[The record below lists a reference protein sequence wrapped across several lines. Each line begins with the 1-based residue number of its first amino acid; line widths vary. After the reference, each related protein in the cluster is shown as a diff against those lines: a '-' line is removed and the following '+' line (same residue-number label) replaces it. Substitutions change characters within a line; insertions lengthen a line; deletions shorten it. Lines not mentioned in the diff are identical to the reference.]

1 VMPTTGRLLIVS
13 NRLPVSATVSDGAV
27 RLSNADGGLATGLRP
42 WHQSS
47 NGLWIGWPGDAA
59 QFSPTQRA
67 QLDDELQ
74 RAGLV
79 PVHLSSDHVD
89 RYYHGFAN
97 RVLWPLFHYLI
108 DRVPLNAAGWD
119 AYRAANEAFAAV
131 VAREFRPGDVIWVHD
146 YQLMLLPALLRQRL
160 PDARIGFFLHI
171 PFPASEVF
179 RVLPWRREIL
189 HGLLG
194 ADHLGFHTRAY
205 VRYFANAL
213 ERILGIVADGDY
225 VAADGRSIRLG
236 SYPMGIDAARFAE
249 LARDPEVRANA
260 ASIRSDAGN
269 RQIILGV
276 DRLDYTKGIPRRLEA
291 IEHLLAEQP
300 DLADS
305 VRFIQVAVPSRGEVD
320 SYQKFKRLVEEAVG
334 RINGARSTIRS
345 TPVHYVHRSVSEKQL
360 VALYCAADVMLV
372 TPLRDGMNLVAKEY
386 VATRVDDD
394 GVLVLSE
401 FAGAAV
407 ELESALI
414 VNPYD
419 VESVAATV
427 KRALALPPEERRAR
441 MTRLR
446 RRVHEYDVH
455 AWAQEFVE
463 HLSRSPD
470 SAAAPQAIHASVMAS

>member
-1 VMPTTGRLLIVS
+1 LEVKVMPTTGRLLIVS

-131 VAREFRPGDVIWVHD
+131 VVREFRPGDVIWVHD
-146 YQLMLLPALLRQRL
+146 YQLMLLPALLRKRL
-160 PDARIGFFLHI
+160 PNAQIGFFLHI

-189 HGLLG
+189 QGVLG
-194 ADHLGFHTRAY
+194 ADLLGFHTRAY
-205 VRYFANAL
+205 VRYFTNAL
-213 ERILGIVADGDY
+213 ERILGIVAEGDY
-225 VAADGRSIRLG
+225 VSADGRAIRLG
-236 SYPMGIDAARFAE
+236 SYPMGINAARFAE
-249 LARDPEVRANA
+249 LARDPAVRADA
-260 ASIRSDAGN
+260 AKIRSDAGA
-269 RQIILGV
+269 RQIVLGV

-291 IEHLLAEQP
+291 IEHLLAQEP
-300 DLADS
+300 DFADS
-305 VRFIQVAVPSRGEVD
+305 MRFIQVAVPSRGEVD
-320 SYQKFKRLVEEAVG
+320 SYQKFKRLVEETVG

-345 TPVHYVHRSVSEKQL
+345 TPVHYGVREAV
-360 VALYCAADVMLV
+360 
-372 TPLRDGMNLVAKEY
+372 G
-386 VATRVDDD
+386 RV
-394 GVLVLSE
+394 V
-401 FAGAAV
+401 
-407 ELESALI
+407 
-414 VNPYD
+414 
-419 VESVAATV
+419 
-427 KRALALPPEERRAR
+427 
-441 MTRLR
+441 LR
-446 RRVHEYDVH
+446 RRCH
-455 AWAQEFVE
+455 AG
-463 HLSRSPD
+463 D
-470 SAAAPQAIHASVMAS
+470 STARRDEPRCQGICGIAE

>member
-1 VMPTTGRLLIVS
+1 MSTPGRLLIVS
-13 NRLPVSATVSDGAV
+13 NRLPVSAALSDGAV
-27 RLSNADGGLATGLRP
+27 RLAAADGGLATGLRP

-47 NGLWIGWPGDAA
+47 NGLWIGWPGDVSG
-59 QFSPTQRA
+59 FSAPQRA

-74 RAGLV
+74 RGGIA
-79 PVHLSSDHVD
+79 PVHLTSDHVD

-131 VAREFRPGDVIWVHD
+131 VMREYRPGDAIWVHD
-146 YQLMLLPALLRQRL
+146 YQLMLLPGLLRQRL

-189 HGLLG
+189 QGVLG
-194 ADHLGFHTRAY
+194 ADLLGFHTRPY
-205 VRYFANAL
+205 VRYFSNAV
-213 ERILGIVADGDY
+213 ERILGLATEAESVS
-225 VAADGRSIRLG
+225 VNGRAIRLG
-236 SYPMGIDAARFAE
+236 AYPMGIDAARFAQ
-249 LARDPEVRANA
+249 LARDPEVQA
-260 ASIRSDAGN
+260 AAATIRSEAGD
-269 RQIILGV
+269 RQIVLGV

-291 IEHLLAEQP
+291 IEHLLTQQP
-300 DLADS
+300 GLADS

-320 SYQKFKRLVEEAVG
+320 QYQKFKRLVEEAVG

-345 TPVHYVHRSVSEKQL
+345 TPVHYVHRSVSETQL

-386 VATRVDDD
+386 VATRVNDD

-401 FAGAAV
+401 FAGAAA
-407 ELESALI
+407 ELDSALI

-419 VESVAATV
+419 IESVAATIQ
-427 KRALALPPEERRAR
+427 RALTLPADERRAR
-441 MTRLR
+441 MARLR
-446 RRVHEYDVH
+446 RRVHAYDVH
-455 AWAQEFVE
+455 AWTRDFVE
-463 HLSRSPD
+463 HLWQPPVDGVASP
-470 SAAAPQAIHASVMAS
+470 AIGASVMTR